1 MAETK
6 TKAAEAKDTNVNK
19 LDGPEKKSA
28 SGVKVEDVVA
38 KAQLPVGDHVSVGGV
53 ADEVGEVEVVTQDAQ
68 VAPGI
73 AASQGGEPVQEVYVL
88 TDKVVTDPE
97 GPYGVQIPS
106 AAVNDVT
113 LPIHAL
119 AGGTPEDQISR
130 GENESEGGMLQD
142 KSE

>member
-1 MAETK
+1 MAENTY
-6 TKAAEAKDTNVNK
+6 TQAESEDTDVNR
-19 LDGPEKKSA
+19 LDGPKKESA
-28 SGVKVEDVVA
+28 SKVSVEDVTA

-88 TDKVVTDPE
+88 TDKVVTDPL

-106 AAVNDVT
+106 AAVNDVS

-119 AGGTPEDQISR
+119 AGGTPEEQIER
-130 GENESEGGMLQD
+130 GDNEVETTIVSGE
-142 KSE
+142 

>member
-1 MAETK
+1 MAENTK
-6 TKAAEAKDTNVNK
+6 KSESKDTDVNK
-19 LDGPEKKSA
+19 LDGPKKETA
-28 SGVKVEDVVA
+28 SKVSVEDVVA
-38 KAQLPVGDHVSVGGV
+38 KAQVPVGDHVSVGGV

-88 TDKVVTDPE
+88 TDKVVTDPL

-106 AAVNDVT
+106 AAVTDVT

-119 AGGTPEDQISR
+119 AGGTPEEALAR
-130 GENESEGGMLQD
+130 GENESETQIVSG
-142 KSE
+142 E